1 MGRIALAVLTAL
13 LLLSL
18 LIATPA
24 RADDVDVALVLVTDV
39 SRSIDDSEFALEKNG
54 YASAFVSQKV
64 LEAIQ
69 GGPTGRIAVAYVE
82 FASSFEVRTV
92 RGEVMAKQLAR
103 RSARRVEL
111 KSLNPEHPDRSFDLT
126 DVTWIH
132 RIIWAS
138 Q

>member
-1 MGRIALAVLTAL
+1 MSR
-13 LLLSL
+13 
-18 LIATPA
+18 
-24 RADDVDVALVLVTDV
+24 LVLVTDV

-92 RGEVMAKQLAR
+92 LDWTVIRDKASALAFADRLTASAAFILGPHRDQCGHRPGRPAFGRIRHDRHPSRDR
-103 RSARRVEL
+103 RL
-111 KSLNPEHPDRSFDLT
+111 
-126 DVTWIH
+126 W
-132 RIIWAS
+132 
-138 Q
+138 